1 MILFL
6 SFIAFILLLV
16 DLFMKQENFGEHPKD
31 ERLQRIQ
38 ALKNYRNKKIENLNH
53 TPVMVEGVS
62 YRKVMSDFFFKPKP
76 NSKPKFNLPSK
87 KIDLNQL
94 SADENILVWFG
105 HSSYFLQ
112 VDGKKFLIDP
122 VFSGAASP
130 IAITT
135 KSFAGSDIY
144 SVEDMPDID
153 YLIITHDHW
162 DHLDHKTVKQLRPKI
177 GKVITSLGVGAHI
190 ELWGYQANQV
200 IELHWGE
207 SKEIESGFKIHCTPA
222 RHFSGRGFKR
232 ALTLWSS
239 FALKTPTSN
248 LYLGGDSGYDT
259 HFKEI
264 GDSFGPFDLAI
275 LECGQYNPNWKYI
288 HLMPEETV
296 QAAIDLKAKT
306 LLPVHWGKF
315 VLALHE
321 WNEPIIRVKKEA
333 SLKNMPLYTPLIGE
347 KITLQQMP
355 KEQREWWLSSN

>member
-6 SFIAFILLLV
+6 SIIAFIVLLA

-31 ERLQRIQ
+31 ERLHKIQ
-38 ALKNYRNKKIENLNH
+38 SLKNYRNKKIENLNH
-53 TPVMVEGVS
+53 TPVMAEGVS
-62 YRKVMSDFFFKPKP
+62 YRKVMSDFFLKPKP
-76 NSKPKFNLPSK
+76 NSKPKFTLPSK
-87 KIDLNQL
+87 KTNLKTL
-94 SADENILVWFG
+94 SADEHVVIWFG

-144 SVEDMPDID
+144 SLEDMPDID

-177 GKVITSLGVGAHI
+177 AKVITSLGVGAHL
-190 ELWGYQANQV
+190 ELWGYPANQV

-239 FALKTPTSN
+239 FVLKTPGFN
-248 LYLGGDSGYDT
+248 LFLGGDSGYDS

-264 GDSFGPFDLAI
+264 GDTFGPFDLAI

-296 QAAIDLKAKT
+296 QAAMDLKAKA

-321 WNEPIIRVKKEA
+321 WNEPILRVKKEA
-333 SLKNMPLYTPLIGE
+333 ELKNMPLYTPLIGD
-347 KITLQQMP
+347 KISLSAAFTKQID
-355 KEQREWWLSSN
+355 WWL